1 MIPLMPQDKAVVSIS
16 RFKDIT
22 KAYKYEL
29 MPTRKQEVEFYRTV
43 NTCKDLYNYFLEARI
58 NAYKKGGWSLT
69 YDDQQADIKIL
80 RAKEDELGEK
90 LKKVYEQV
98 LQNVADRVDVAYQ
111 HFYRRIQENID
122 NNVRSED
129 GEYIKPGHPRFK
141 GRNRYKSFT
150 VPQYGKG
157 CQLISM
163 EERDKRRVTDDMCKR
178 QSIGERNKRKNK
190 KNKDNN
196 QKENKDNNQKENK
209 DNNQK
214 ENKDKKNKDNKDNKN
229 IKIQEVKRSTKRG
242 VIRISGIGDVVF
254 IKHREIGEIKNK
266 DGSKTIVPYII
277 KTVTIKKEIDKW
289 FVIFTIETS
298 VKIDV
303 PTIPKPLDLNRVT
316 GIDLNLENY
325 AALDGKKI
333 VPKKYLRES
342 EKKLAKEQR
351 RLSRKKRFDVLDKDG
366 NVLINKRT
374 GMKITEY
381 SKNGKKQNIKVAKVH
396 RKIANQRENFG
407 REIGIYSL
415 NNYDLLVFE
424 QLDIDDMRQNRKYA
438 KSISDAGWY
447 QTQMFTKCKAEWA
460 GKIVDFVDPR
470 GTTQNCCY
478 CGSVVKKGIWERIH
492 SCPSCGLI
500 MDRDYNSQIV
510 ILKRSKYYIDI
521 FGNNRTNMSME
532 NDVLRRISMCKGIFR
547 DTIVEKSK
555 FIPEQMMSIPEK
567 VKKNMQRRKIDKKK
581 K

>member
-1 MIPLMPQDKAVVSIS
+1 MIPLMPQDKVVASIS
-16 RFKDIT
+16 QFKDIT

-29 MPTRKQEVEFYRTV
+29 MPTKKQEVEFYRTV
-43 NTCKDLYNYFLEARI
+43 NTCNGLYNYFSEARI
-58 NAYKKGGWSLT
+58 KAYEEGGWSLE
-69 YDDQQADIKIL
+69 YKDQQADIKIL
-80 RAKEDELGEK
+80 RVKKDELGEK
-90 LKKVYEQV
+90 LSKVYEQV

-122 NNVRSED
+122 NNVRSDD
-129 GEYIKPGHPRFK
+129 GEYVEPGHPRFK
-141 GRNRYKSFT
+141 SRNRYKSFT

-163 EERDKRRVTDDMCKR
+163 EDRDKRRITDDMCKR

-196 QKENKDNNQKENK
+196 QKDNKDNSQKEKNNK
-209 DNNQK
+209 N
-214 ENKDKKNKDNKDNKN
+214 KKNKDVKTVK
-229 IKIQEVKRSTKRG
+229 KREVKRSQKRG

-254 IKHREIGEIKNK
+254 IKYREIGEIKDK
-266 DGSKTIVPYII
+266 DGNKIIVPYII

-374 GMKITEY
+374 GNKITEY

-396 RKIANQRENFG
+396 RKITNQRENFG
-407 REIGIYSL
+407 REVGLYGV

-424 QLDIDDMRQNRKYA
+424 KLDIDDMRQNRKYA
-438 KSISDAGWY
+438 KSISDAAWY

-470 GTTQNCCY
+470 GTSQNCCF
-478 CGSVVKKGIWERIH
+478 CGNVVKKGIWERIH
-492 SCPSCGLI
+492 SCPFCGLI
-500 MDRDYNSQIV
+500 IDRDYNSQIV
-510 ILKRSKYYIDI
+510 ILKRSKYYIDV
-521 FGNNRTNMSME
+521 FDTNNANISME

-547 DTIVEKSK
+547 DTTSEKSK

-567 VKKNMQRRKIDKKK
+567 VKRQMQRRKIDKKK

>member
-209 DNNQK
+209 D
-214 ENKDKKNKDNKDNKN
+214 KKNKDNKDNKN

-351 RLSRKKRFDVLDKDG
+351 RLSRKKRCDVLDKDG
-366 NVLINKRT
+366 NVLLNKRT
-374 GMKITEY
+374 GKKITEY
-381 SKNGKKQNIKVAKVH
+381 SKNGNKQKLKVAKVH
-396 RKIANQRENFG
+396 RKIN
-407 REIGIYSL
+407 
-415 NNYDLLVFE
+415 LLI
-424 QLDIDDMRQNRKYA
+424 Q
-438 KSISDAGWY
+438 
-447 QTQMFTKCKAEWA
+447 
-460 GKIVDFVDPR
+460 KI
-470 GTTQNCCY
+470 
-478 CGSVVKKGIWERIH
+478 
-492 SCPSCGLI
+492 
-500 MDRDYNSQIV
+500 
-510 ILKRSKYYIDI
+510 
-521 FGNNRTNMSME
+521 
-532 NDVLRRISMCKGIFR
+532 
-547 DTIVEKSK
+547 
-555 FIPEQMMSIPEK
+555 
-567 VKKNMQRRKIDKKK
+567 
-581 K
+581 